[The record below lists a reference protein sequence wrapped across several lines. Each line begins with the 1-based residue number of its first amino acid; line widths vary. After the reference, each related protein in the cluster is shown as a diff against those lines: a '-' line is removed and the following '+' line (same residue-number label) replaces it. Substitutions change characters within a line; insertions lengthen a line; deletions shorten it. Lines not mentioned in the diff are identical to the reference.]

1 MGSAWVNCQLK
12 EQGCFSRR
20 FSPTFCASPALV
32 AQWIE
37 QRFPKPCVAGSI
49 PAGGTILVSC
59 FVACRRAIVALTST
73 AEPTNSLGIKERG
86 VPGGRAYSVRSES
99 GVGASAHTSP
109 KIRGL
114 DERGGVA
121 LRFLLTS

>member
-59 FVACRRAIVALTST
+59 FVACRREDT
-73 AEPTNSLGIKERG
+73 EPGFATPSKAPASHCPCSIKEM
-86 VPGGRAYSVRSES
+86 VYAPPTDSS
-99 GVGASAHTSP
+99 GAHS
-109 KIRGL
+109 KISCNQISSG
-114 DERGGVA
+114 
-121 LRFLLTS
+121 